1 MVEKEPIYQIRWTNQ
16 YKKDVKLAKKRN
28 YNISELLEVVK
39 KLSFGL
45 PLEEKYKDHALE
57 GNWKNHRELHIRP
70 DWLLI
75 YQIKDDI
82 LILELSRTGTHSDLF
97 KNNFVDCLKKYAT
110 IANKHK
116 LSKQEK
122 NPKPPSFRTRF
133 GILHQ
138 YFSDISKLKILCVLL
153 ISRKKIK
160 PVNSVSCEQIRV
172 VKTHLLSL
180 ILKP

>member
-28 YNISELLEVVK
+28 YNISELVEVVK

-97 KNNFVDCLKKYAT
+97 KK
-110 IANKHK
+110 
-116 LSKQEK
+116 
-122 NPKPPSFRTRF
+122 
-133 GILHQ
+133 
-138 YFSDISKLKILCVLL
+138 
-153 ISRKKIK
+153 
-160 PVNSVSCEQIRV
+160 
-172 VKTHLLSL
+172 
-180 ILKP
+180 